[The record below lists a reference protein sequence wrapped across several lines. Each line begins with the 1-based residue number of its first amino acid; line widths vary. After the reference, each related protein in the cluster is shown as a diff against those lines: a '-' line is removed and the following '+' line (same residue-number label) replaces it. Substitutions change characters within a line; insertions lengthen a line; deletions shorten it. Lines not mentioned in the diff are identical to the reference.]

1 MVKVTAKAAGLKL
14 IIFYRAPL
22 R

>member
-1 MVKVTAKAAGLKL
+1 MVKVTAKATGLKL
-14 IIFYRAPL
+14 IIVYRAPL